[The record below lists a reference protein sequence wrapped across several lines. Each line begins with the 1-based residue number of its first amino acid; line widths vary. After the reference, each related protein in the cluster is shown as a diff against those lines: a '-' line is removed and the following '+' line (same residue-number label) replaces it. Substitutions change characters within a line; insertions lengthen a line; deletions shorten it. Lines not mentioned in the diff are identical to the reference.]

1 MAQQNRQSLFFKAYS
16 FLALH
21 LGRAFE
27 RARLRVLLFQ
37 AKRELLMYLK
47 LFGNGSKPT
56 LSEEYYFLGCC
67 ASLYDVYGFIPVAYI
82 KEAAAGIEAAHLSK
96 QNIFNPDIHLKGIH

>member
-1 MAQQNRQSLFFKAYS
+1 MAKQNRQSLFFKAYS

-27 RARLRVLLFQ
+27 RARLRVLLFR
-37 AKRELLMYLK
+37 AKRNLIMNLK
-47 LFGNGSKPT
+47 IFGNGSKPT

-67 ASLYDVYGFIPVAYI
+67 AILYSIYGFIPDSYI
-82 KEAAAGIEAAHLSK
+82 KEIATVIDESHLSK
-96 QNIFNPDIHLKGIH
+96 QNIFNPDIHFKGIH